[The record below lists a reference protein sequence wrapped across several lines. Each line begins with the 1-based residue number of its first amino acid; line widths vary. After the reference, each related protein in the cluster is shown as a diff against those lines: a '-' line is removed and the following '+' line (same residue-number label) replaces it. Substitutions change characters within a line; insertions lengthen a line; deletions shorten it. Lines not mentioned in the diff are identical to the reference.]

1 MGIRIGDLRH
11 RLALEAAARTDDGCG
26 GSIETWQEQASLWA
40 AVRPLSGGER
50 EAADQFAGRV
60 THEVWLRWREG
71 VRPEMRLRFGART
84 FEIRAVIDVAE
95 RRRFLK
101 CLCEEREL

>member
-1 MGIRIGDLRH
+1 MSVRIGDLRH
-11 RLALEAAARTDDGCG
+11 RLSLEAAAREDDGCG
-26 GSIETWQEQASLWA
+26 GAVETWLEQAQVWA
-40 AVRPLSGGER
+40 AVRPMGGNER
-50 EAADQFAGRV
+50 EAADQLAGRV

-71 VRPEMRLRFGART
+71 VRPDMRFRFAARI
-84 FEIRAVIDVAE
+84 FEIRAVIDADE